1 MAWLIP
7 SMRLGASLI
16 IKKKQRRPLTKE
28 GRLDARGRVITAT
41 MFFPRG
47 GSAHTVRDVAQ
58 ELPRHGW
65 DVTIVSGSRS
75 DLGPDADAR
84 SFYRG
89 LDVRPVDY
97 APAVR
102 NADEL
107 SDDQAPMHPS
117 YEDRPG
123 APDPV
128 FASVDDTAFERHV
141 RAWCRALHD
150 AAAMEADL
158 LCLHHLTP
166 MNEAVA
172 RAAPDVPVVG
182 HLHGTELLMLERIA
196 SGAPSWTYA
205 ERWADRMQRWAAE
218 CRRLLV
224 APGGRERA
232 AQVLEL
238 PRDRFVPVPNGF
250 DPDRFR
256 PRPIDRLVHWRRQ
269 LVERP
274 RGALRG
280 GEAGSLAYSE
290 ADLRSFAD
298 GVVLTYVGRFTE
310 VKRVPLLLRAHAL
323 AQPHF
328 RRPAPLVLIGGYPG
342 EHEGPHPAEV
352 IAETGARDVFL
363 AGWRDHDALPEFL
376 AASDAIVL
384 SSVRE
389 QFGMVLVEGMACG
402 LPAVAASSIGARSIV
417 DDGRTGWLV
426 PPDDAEALAEALICV
441 VNEDG
446 ERQRR
451 GREARAAV
459 VERFSMPRV
468 VERIAAVFD
477 EESGRR
483 DPAADRVEEPAERGL

>member
-1 MAWLIP
+1 
-7 SMRLGASLI
+7 
-16 IKKKQRRPLTKE
+16 
-28 GRLDARGRVITAT
+28 VIVAT

-47 GSAHTVRDVAQ
+47 GSAHTVRDTAK
-58 ELPRHGW
+58 ELPHHGW
-65 DVTIVSGSRS
+65 DVTIVSGSRG

-89 LDVRPVDY
+89 LEVRPVDY
-97 APAVR
+97 AAAVR
-102 NADEL
+102 NPDEL
-107 SDDQAPMHPS
+107 SEDQAPMHPS

-128 FASVDDTAFERHV
+128 FASVDDAAFERHV
-141 RAWCRALHD
+141 RAWCRVLAD
-150 AAAMEADL
+150 AGATEADL

-166 MNEAVA
+166 MNEAAA
-172 RAAPDVPVVG
+172 RVAPDVPLVG

-196 SGAPSWTYA
+196 AGAPASWTYA
-205 ERWADRMQRWAAE
+205 ERWADRMQHWAAAS
-218 CRRLLV
+218 RRLLA

-238 PRDRFVPVPNGF
+238 PRDRFVPIPNGF

-256 PRPIDRLVHWRRQ
+256 PRRIDRLAHWGRH

-274 RGALRG
+274 RGAIPG
-280 GEAGSLAYSE
+280 GDAGSLGYSQPE
-290 ADLRSFAD
+290 LRPFAD

-310 VKRVPLLLRAHAL
+310 VKRVPLLIRAHAL

-384 SSVRE
+384 PSVRE

-417 DDGRTGWLV
+417 DDGRTGWLF
-426 PPDDAEALAEALICV
+426 PPDEAEAVAEALIRV
-441 VNEDG
+441 VNDDS

-459 VERFSMPRV
+459 LERFSMPSV
-468 VERIAAVFD
+468 VDRIAAVFD

-483 DPAADRVEEPAERGL
+483 APAADPLEEPADL

>member
-1 MAWLIP
+1 M
-7 SMRLGASLI
+7 
-16 IKKKQRRPLTKE
+16 
-28 GRLDARGRVITAT
+28 GRVVVAT

-47 GSAHTVRDVAQ
+47 GSAHTVRDTAK

-65 DVTIVSGSRS
+65 EVTIVSGSRS
-75 DLGPDADAR
+75 DVGPDADAR

-97 APAVR
+97 TPAIR
-102 NADEL
+102 NPDEL
-107 SDDQAPMHPS
+107 TEDPAPMHPS

-128 FASVDDTAFERHV
+128 FATVDDAAFERHV
-141 RAWCRALHD
+141 RAWRRALED
-150 AAAMEADL
+150 AGATQADL

-166 MNEAVA
+166 MNEAAARVA
-172 RAAPDVPVVG
+172 PEVPVVG

-196 SGAPSWTYA
+196 AGAPASWTYA
-205 ERWADRMQRWAAE
+205 ERWADRMQRWAAG
-218 CRRLLV
+218 CRRLLA
-224 APGGRERA
+224 APGGRDRA
-232 AQVLEL
+232 AEVLEL

-256 PRPIDRLVHWRRQ
+256 PRSIDRRAHWRRH

-274 RGALRG
+274 RGAHPG
-280 GEAGSLAYSE
+280 GNAGPLAYSE
-290 ADLRSFAD
+290 ADVRSFAD

-310 VKRVPLLLRAHAL
+310 VKRVPLLIRAHAL

-328 RRPAPLVLIGGYPG
+328 HRPAPLVLIGGYPG
-342 EHEGPHPAEV
+342 EHEGPHPAAV

-384 SSVRE
+384 PSVRE

-402 LPAVAASSIGARSIV
+402 LPAVAASSIGARSII

-426 PPDDAEALAEALICV
+426 PPDDADALAGALIRV
-441 VNEDG
+441 VNDDA
-446 ERQRR
+446 ERERR

-459 VERFSMPRV
+459 LERFSMPSV
-468 VERIAAVFD
+468 AERIAAVFD

-483 DPAADRVEEPAERGL
+483 DPTADRAVEPAEF